1 MKRVFILF
9 VGIML
14 WGYGFSRE
22 RIPLNEGW
30 LFKLALPLEE
40 DDPMSYPNIK
50 LWMLPTGNDF
60 VVSGQKFIRPTER
73 LQGSEYVQVH
83 YDDSEWRRL
92 DLPHDW
98 GIEGDFHQDYPG
110 GTGKRAWWG
119 TGFYRK
125 YLDIPE
131 LDRGKQFYLEI
142 DGSMSITSVWCNGE
156 FAGGWV
162 YGYTSFRVD
171 LTPYIK
177 VGERNTI
184 AIQVDNQPESSRWYP
199 GGGIYRNVW
208 IVKTAPIAVSQWG
221 TFITTPQV
229 SKDAAHIRMKVCIN
243 SSKESGLPIKVK
255 TDIFALGRKGKRGN
269 KPLLSDTTE
278 VTTLE
283 KENFV
288 EHAFKLK
295 CPQLWSVDS
304 PMLYLAVTSIIEN
317 RKVIDSYETTFGIRN
332 IEFKSDSGFY
342 LNGERMLLQGV
353 CMHHDLGALG
363 AAINV
368 RAMERQLEMLKEMG
382 VNAIRTSHNP
392 PAPELLDLCDR
403 MGFVV
408 VDEFADTWSVPK
420 MRNDYGK
427 FFNDWHEQDLRSL
440 IRRDRNHPC
449 VIMWSIGNEVAEQG
463 MGEKGIQLSAM
474 LRSIAHQEDE
484 TRPTT
489 LGCNDGNAGFN
500 GLEKSTD
507 VFGFNYKPYLYGRF
521 AKANPGLPF
530 YGSET
535 ASCISSRGVYQ
546 FPLSDDKSEGRVDFQ
561 VSSYDLYA
569 PGWAMKPDEEFKGQ
583 DMNPASAGEFAW
595 TGFDYLGE
603 PTPYNKDKTILMN
616 FHDRDKNAQANNDL
630 QKMEQIK
637 IPSRSSYFGII
648 DLAGFKKDRFYLYQS
663 RWRSELPMAH
673 ILPHWNW
680 KDRIGKVTPVHV
692 YTSGDS
698 AELFLNGKSLG
709 RKEKKQYE
717 YRLRWDSVIYQPG
730 ELKVITYR
738 NGKRWAKDVVK
749 TSGKATEITLAA
761 DHKSMKADGVD
772 LIFVTISIRDKEGLF
787 VPTADNRVY
796 LEVAGPAEIIAT
808 DNGNPVSHEAFQKPD
823 IKVFN
828 GLGLAI
834 LRSLNGENGTITLKA
849 VSDGLKA
856 ETITLKSGITLGNN
870 DE

>member
-1 MKRVFILF
+1 MKKVFVFLI
-9 VGIML
+9 GIML
-14 WGYGFSRE
+14 CQYGFPGE
-22 RIPLNEGW
+22 RMSLNEGW
-30 LFKLALPLEE
+30 LFKLSPPIE
-40 DDPMSYPNIK
+40 DDDPLSYPNIK
-50 LWMLPTGNDF
+50 AWLLPTGNDF
-60 VVSGQKFIRPTER
+60 IVTGRKFMCPIEK
-73 LQGSEYVQVH
+73 LQGNEYMQMY
-83 YDDSEWRRL
+83 YDDSGWRQL

-98 GIEGDFHQDYPG
+98 GIEGEFHQEYPG

-125 YLDIPE
+125 YLDVPE

-184 AIQVDNQPESSRWYP
+184 AIQVDNRPESSRWYP

-208 IVKTAPIAVSQWG
+208 IVKTGPIAVSQWG
-221 TFITTPQV
+221 TFVTTPQV
-229 SKDAAHIRMKVCIN
+229 NKDIAHIRMKVCIN
-243 SSKESGLPIKVK
+243 SSKQSDAPIKVK
-255 TDIFALGRKGKRGN
+255 TDIFALGLKGKRGS
-269 KPLLSDTTE
+269 KPLLSDTAE
-278 VTTLE
+278 VLALK
-283 KENFV
+283 KENLV
-288 EHAFKLK
+288 EHTFILK
-295 CPQLWSVDS
+295 HPQLWSVDS
-304 PMLYLAVTSIIEN
+304 PILYLAVTSIMQDWE
-317 RKVIDSYETTFGIRN
+317 VVDSYETTFGIRTA
-332 IEFKSDSGFY
+332 EFKPGDGFY
-342 LNGERMLLQGV
+342 LNEERTILQGV

-363 AAINV
+363 AAINA

-382 VNAIRTSHNP
+382 VNAIRTAHNP

-403 MGFVV
+403 MGFMVI
-408 VDEFADTWSVPK
+408 DEFADTWSVPK
-420 MRNDYGK
+420 MKNDYGR

-463 MGEKGIQLSAM
+463 MEEKGIRISEM
-474 LRSIAHQEDE
+474 LRFIACQEDD

-500 GLEKSTD
+500 GFEKTTD
-507 VFGFNYKPYLYGRF
+507 VFGFNYKPHLYNRF
-521 AKANPGLPF
+521 ARTNPGLPF

-535 ASCISSRGVYQ
+535 ASCVSTRGVYL
-546 FPLSDDKSEGRVDFQ
+546 FPLSDDKDKGRGDFQ

-583 DMNPASAGEFAW
+583 DMNPTSAGEFVW

-603 PTPYNKDKTILMN
+603 PTPYNKDRTILMN
-616 FHDRDKNAQANNDL
+616 FHDQDKNVQANGEL
-630 QKMEQIK
+630 QAMEQVRV
-637 IPSRSSYFGII
+637 PSRSSYFGII

-663 RWRSELPMAH
+663 RWRSELPMVH

-680 KDRIGKVTPVHV
+680 EDRVGKVTPVHV

-709 RKEKKQYE
+709 KKEKQQYE

-730 ELKVITYR
+730 ELKVIAYR
-738 NGKRWAKDVVK
+738 NGKKWAKDIVK
-749 TSGKATEITLAA
+749 TSGRAIGITLEA
-761 DHKSMKADGVD
+761 DRKFMKADGID
-772 LIFVTISIRDKEGLF
+772 LIFVTISITDKEGLC
-787 VPTADNRVY
+787 VPTAGNRVH
-796 LEVAGPAEIIAT
+796 LEVVGPAEIVAT
-808 DNGNPVSHEAFQKPD
+808 DNGDPVSHEAFQKTD

-834 LRSLNGENGTITLKA
+834 LRSLKGEKGKITLRA
-849 VSDGLKA
+849 VSDGLKR
-856 ETITLKSGITLGNN
+856 ETITLKSIMRLTDGG
-870 DE
+870 